1 MAVLK
6 SYLFSL
12 HLSCVW
18 ILDAL
23 VSWDLRMFQRL
34 N

>member
-12 HLSCVW
+12 HLKLCL

-23 VSWDLRMFQRL
+23 VSWDSRMFHRL